1 MLREIAVQNLA
12 VIESA
17 RLEMSGRLIA
27 ITGETGAGKSLVV
40 DAIGLALGDR
50 ADSQRVASGA
60 RKAVISAVFAVPPA
74 GTAEAELRAQGFEL
88 EEGMLF
94 LTREITPEGRSTCR
108 INGHAAPASAARTVG
123 ECLVDL
129 HGQHE
134 HQTLLRPVVH
144 RDLLDAWLGEK
155 AMALRQQIGDCYTAL
170 QDAEKRI
177 ADLESRSRERERLA
191 DLLRFELAEIEG
203 ADLTPGEEAE
213 LHAERKRIQN
223 AERLSGEVTVAL
235 DALTAGETSASDLL
249 ATAEAALQR
258 AASLDERLTDV
269 LAQVRD
275 ALVSA
280 QEAGATLADY
290 AESFSVDPER
300 VAIVEDRLDLLHRLQ
315 RKYGATVEEV
325 LAYAEQ
331 ARANLADLE
340 GGEEA
345 LEALREERDAR
356 RAEMLA
362 ACKELTKLRR
372 DGAPRFEKEAL
383 RHIRDLAMEQAAFE
397 VRLTPKEPDAGG
409 AESVE
414 FLFSANPGHPP
425 QPLGRIA
432 SGGELSRVM
441 LALRCALAGA
451 SPAPTIV
458 YDEVDAGLGGQVAAV
473 VGDKLRQLAQHS
485 QVIVITHLAQIAGRA
500 DEQFCITKEALDG
513 RTAVRVERLE
523 GEERVREL
531 ARMLSG
537 DEARDTALRHA
548 RELLAEV

>member
-12 VIESA
+12 VIENA
-17 RLEMSGRLIA
+17 RLEMSGRFIA

-50 ADSQRVASGA
+50 ADSQRVAAGA
-60 RKAVISAVFAVPPA
+60 RKAVVSAVFEVAAGPA
-74 GTAEAELRAQGFEL
+74 EQELRTQGFDL
-88 EEGMLF
+88 EDGTLY

-108 INGHAAPASAARTVG
+108 INGRAAPASAARAVG

-134 HQTLLRPVVH
+134 HQTLLRSSAH
-144 RDLLDAWLGEK
+144 RDLFDAWLGED
-155 AMALRQQIGDCYTAL
+155 ALALRRQIEDCCTAL
-170 QDAEKRI
+170 HEIEQRVAE
-177 ADLESRSRERERLA
+177 LESRSRERERLT

-203 ADLTPGEEAE
+203 ANLTPGEEAE
-213 LHAERKRIQN
+213 LQAERKRIQN
-223 AERLSGEVTVAL
+223 AERLSGEVATAL
-235 DALTAGETSASDLL
+235 TALTAGETSATDLL
-249 ATAEAALQR
+249 AAAEAALER
-258 AASLDERLTDV
+258 ALALDEGLGEALTE
-269 LAQVRD
+269 VRD

-280 QEAGATLADY
+280 QEAGAALTAY

-315 RKYGATVEEV
+315 RKYGATVEDV
-325 LAYAEQ
+325 LAYAGR
-331 ARANLADLE
+331 ARANLAELE
-340 GGEEA
+340 GGEET
-345 LEALREERDAR
+345 LEGLRTERDR
-356 RAEMLA
+356 LRAEMSD
-362 ACKELTKLRR
+362 ACKKLSKLRR
-372 DGAPRFEKEAL
+372 GGAPRFAKDAL
-383 RHIRDLAMEQAAFE
+383 RHIRDLAMDQAAFE
-397 VRLTPKEPDAGG
+397 VRLTPKAADAGG

-414 FLFSANPGHPP
+414 LLFSANPGHPP

-500 DEQFCITKEALDG
+500 DEQFCITKEVRDG
-513 RTAVRVERLE
+513 RTTVIVERLE
-523 GEERVREL
+523 GESRVREL

-548 RELLAEV
+548 RELLAGI

>member
-1 MLREIAVQNLA
+1 MLRKIAVQNLA

-50 ADSQRVASGA
+50 ADSQLVSSGA
-60 RKAVISAVFAVPPA
+60 RKAVISAVFEVAPA
-74 GTAEAELRAQGFEL
+74 GPAEQEIRAQGFEP
-88 EEGMLF
+88 EDGMLF

-108 INGHAAPASAARTVG
+108 INGRAVPASVARTVG
-123 ECLVDL
+123 ECFVDL

-134 HQTLLRPVVH
+134 HQTLLRPAVH
-144 RDLLDAWLGEK
+144 RDLMDAWLGEEV
-155 AMALRQQIGDCYTAL
+155 MSLREQIGNCCTAL
-170 QDAEKRI
+170 HEAEQRI
-177 ADLESRSRERERLA
+177 ADLESRSRERERLT

-213 LHAERKRIQN
+213 LLAERKRIQN
-223 AERLSGEVTVAL
+223 AERLSGEVAA
-235 DALTAGETSASDLL
+235 ALTALTSGDTSASDLL
-249 ATAEAALQR
+249 ATAEAALER
-258 AASLDERLTDV
+258 AVSLDESLGETLTE
-269 LAQVRD
+269 VRN
-275 ALVSA
+275 ALVGA
-280 QEAGATLADY
+280 REAGATLAAY
-290 AESFSVDPER
+290 AESFSVDPEH

-331 ARANLADLE
+331 ARANLAELE

-345 LEALREERDAR
+345 LDGLRAERDAR
-356 RAEMLA
+356 RAEMLT
-362 ACKELTKLRR
+362 ACKKLSKLRR
-372 DGAPRFEKEAL
+372 AGAPRFEKEAL

-397 VRLTPKEPDAGG
+397 VRLTPKEPDSGG

-458 YDEVDAGLGGQVAAV
+458 YDEVDAGLGGQVAAA

-500 DEQFCITKEALDG
+500 EEQFCITKEARDG
-513 RTAVRVERLE
+513 RTVVRVERLE